1 MAAKKVHTITCIGC
15 PVGCEMTVTVH
26 EDQTITVEG
35 NECNVGA
42 NYGPKEV
49 TNPVRMI
56 TSIVYVEGGTEA
68 VVSVKTQTEVPKPL
82 KLDVAKAL
90 KNVTVMAPVKIG
102 DIIVE
107 NVLGTGVDI
116 IATSN
121 VSAR

>member
-1 MAAKKVHTITCIGC
+1 MAEKKVHTLTCIGC
-15 PVGCEMTVTVH
+15 PVGCELTVTVH
-26 EDQTITVEG
+26 EDSNITVEG

-56 TSIVYVEGGTEA
+56 TSTVYVEQGKEA
-68 VVSVKTQTEVPKPL
+68 VVSVKTRSEIPKHL
-82 KLDVAKAL
+82 KVEVAKAL
-90 KNVTVMAPVKIG
+90 KNVKIMAPVRIN
-102 DIIVE
+102 DIILE

-121 VSAR
+121 VDAR

>member
-15 PVGCEMTVTVH
+15 PVGCEMTVTVL